1 MANASI
7 QKKKMTNA
15 GNVQL
20 PGTTTYY
27 NRNNSNPSSA
37 SEASAVLG
45 NVVSSAP
52 GQYKASEA
60 VQNAYGQLQNT
71 LNNKPGQYQS
81 NYQSTLDG
89 LLDKIVNQKDFSYDF
104 NADALY
110 QNYKNQY
117 MQQGKQAMLDTQ
129 AAASALTGGYGSSY
143 ATSAGSQAYQQYLTQ
158 LNDRIPELY
167 NLALQKYQMDTD
179 KLYNQYSAVGQ
190 QEDRSYG
197 QHRDE
202 VSDWKDDRNYG
213 LNQYNTMYNQDYGA
227 YRDQVSDYYNDRNFY
242 ASRQDSLWNQEQ
254 AQKEFAYRQL
264 RDQVSDSQWQQSF
277 DYNKSRDA
285 VSDSQW
291 QKNYDY
297 NVGRDQVSDNQW
309 QQSFNYQQE
318 RDKVADSQWAQE
330 YALAKTKAAASAN
343 KSSKTSENYTDGKK
357 LTSTIQNQIEMLD
370 GDELDD
376 YLGSLIEAGY
386 SYTAIT
392 DYMAQA
398 GKGIPEEATSVTN
411 DKTIDYDSW
420 KNRMNNLMEMN
431 KIAQDGE
438 STEIPEELRKR
449 YEKMWILPYVK

>member
-1 MANASI
+1 MANATI
-7 QKKKMTNA
+7 QKKKTTNA
-15 GNVQL
+15 GNIQL

-27 NRNNSNPSSA
+27 NRNNTNPSSA
-37 SEASAVLG
+37 SEASAALG
-45 NVVSSAP
+45 NVVKNAP

-158 LNDRIPELY
+158 LNDKIPELY
-167 NLALQKYQMDTD
+167 NLALQKYQMDTE

-197 QHRDE
+197 QYRDG

-227 YRDQVSDYYNDRNFY
+227 YRDQVSDYYNDRNYF

-264 RDQVSDSQWQQSF
+264 RDQISDSQWQQSF
-277 DYNKSRDA
+277 DYNKGRDA
-285 VSDSQW
+285 VSDNQW
-291 QKNYDY
+291 QKTYDY

-330 YALAKTKAAASAN
+330 YALAKAKAASSAS
-343 KSSKTSENYTDGKK
+343 KSSKTGAGYTDGKK
-357 LTSTIQNQIEMLD
+357 LTNTIQEQIELLE

-376 YLGSLIEAGY
+376 YLGSLCEAGY
-386 SYTAIT
+386 SYSAIM
-392 DYMAQA
+392 DYMVQV
-398 GKGIPEEATSVTN
+398 GKEIPDGTVSAS
-411 DKTIDYDSW
+411 DGKTIDYDTYL
-420 KNRMNNLMEMN
+420 NNMQ
-431 KIAQDGE
+431 KIQNAKKLAPDGE
-438 STEIPEELRKR
+438 GTEIPEELRRR
-449 YEKMWILPYVK
+449 YEKKWILPYVK